1 MKKINKSLLTA
12 AIMLGIAAVPE
23 SAKAIPVSGQLN
35 RLVVLARFKDDP
47 AFQMSR
53 SDVNEM
59 LNGDSPLSV
68 KSYFNTV
75 SNGKLTVDS
84 KIFPV
89 GNDPLEMTYCYY
101 CYDSSVAAAYPE
113 CKSKEVSRL
122 TDISIGFVI
131 RQICDA
137 VENDVNADDFDLDK
151 DGFIDD
157 FVIILRGGGRGTE
170 NGIHSSH
177 TGTVSDRFITNNGEI
192 SLGDKRVRNY
202 TILFERTSLATQCR
216 YLLSNLGFPWLYLKK
231 TGKERPV
238 GTYDVMDGPELTL
251 PLIYNR
257 HKYSGGQWIGDIPV
271 ADANTTY
278 TLQSADKPGIN
289 ALRIPAGDNG
299 EYFMAE
305 YRDASGN
312 YTDESGLLIY
322 RVAPI
327 ETGTANDVPE
337 VYICRSSE
345 KGLDEAYFGD
355 KFGRTAFN
363 TGSDP
368 KPVFSNGNTAP
379 VDIHDIVIADG
390 VAKFTTGDVDKT
402 AVESI
407 GENTANR
414 IVWDRN
420 SQSIRLYGDWIYAEI
435 FNASGAS
442 MLRID
447 APAEVENIDIHRL
460 PSGIYIITASSL
472 SGTRSIK
479 IIK

>member
-1 MKKINKSLLTA
+1 MKRIYKTLWATA
-12 AIMLGIAAVPE
+12 MMLGIAAVPE
-23 SAKAIPVSGQLN
+23 STQAIPVSGQLN

-47 AFQMSR
+47 AFQITHSE
-53 SDVNEM
+53 VNEI
-59 LNGDSPLSV
+59 LNGDNPLSV
-68 KSYFNTV
+68 KSYFNTL

-84 KIFPV
+84 KIFPI
-89 GNDPLEMTYCYY
+89 GNDPLELNFCYY
-101 CYDSSVAAAYPE
+101 CYDNSVAAAYPE
-113 CKSKEVSRL
+113 CVSKEVSRL
-122 TDISIGFVI
+122 SDISIGFVI

-157 FVIILRGGGRGTE
+157 FVIILRGGGRGTD
-170 NGIHSSH
+170 NGIHSSQ

-192 SLGDKRVRNY
+192 FLGDKRVRNY

-231 TGKERPV
+231 TGNDRPV
-238 GTYDVMDGPELTL
+238 GRYDVMDGPELSL
-251 PLIYNR
+251 PLVYNR
-257 HKYSGGQWIGDIPV
+257 HKYSGGKWIGEIPV
-271 ADANTTY
+271 AEANTTY
-278 TLQSADKPGIN
+278 TLQPVDESGIN

-299 EYFMAE
+299 EYFIAE
-305 YRDASGN
+305 YRDATGN

-322 RVAPI
+322 RVAPTQ
-327 ETGTANDVPE
+327 TGSAGDIPE
-337 VYICRSSE
+337 IYVCRSSE

-355 KFGRTAFN
+355 TFGRTAFN
-363 TGSDP
+363 SDSDP

-390 VAKFTTGDVDKT
+390 VAKFTTGDVDKS
-402 AVESI
+402 AVESV
-407 GENTANR
+407 GENTTDR

-420 SQSIRLYGDWIYAEI
+420 SQSIRLYGDWNHAEV

-442 MLRID
+442 MLRVD
-447 APAEVENIDIHRL
+447 APAPVENIDIHRL
-460 PSGIYIITASSL
+460 PSGIYFITATTSS
-472 SGTRSIK
+472 STRSIK